1 MSLTQAYFN
10 VDVVCHTELQT
21 DIINTKNASDVD
33 LVFKR
38 NDIEFFRLQGPN
50 VVTNGPE
57 NLLLVN
63 DGNVGISS
71 SWMFTNTFANRSADS
86 DTDFRG
92 CISGGLNS
100 GTVCMTYEHIPERLH
115 IKTDAEVSEGRKLY
129 LNTNTSKECYI
140 HSFIESNV
148 KILSLENNDISGQN
162 RIYCGGNLVI
172 DMSGSVLNLRRNT
185 TVVAGVTLT
194 GDLINTSTKKLK
206 YEMKKYE
213 NKYSDIVKNIEPKMF
228 KMNEEKEMGITT
240 NHIGYIA
247 EDVEENIPKEFE
259 DIVVEQE
266 GIKKLNY
273 VKLSSVC
280 WGAVREIIKEN
291 EELKNK
297 VEHLEASGFELQEAI
312 KELVK
317 PKPKA
322 KTKAKAKA
330 EK

>member
-1 MSLTQAYFN
+1 
-10 VDVVCHTELQT
+10 
-21 DIINTKNASDVD
+21 
-33 LVFKR
+33 
-38 NDIEFFRLQGPN
+38 
-50 VVTNGPE
+50 
-57 NLLLVN
+57 
-63 DGNVGISS
+63 
-71 SWMFTNTFANRSADS
+71 
-86 DTDFRG
+86 
-92 CISGGLNS
+92 
-100 GTVCMTYEHIPERLH
+100 
-115 IKTDAEVSEGRKLY
+115 
-129 LNTNTSKECYI
+129 
-140 HSFIESNV
+140 
-148 KILSLENNDISGQN
+148 
-162 RIYCGGNLVI
+162 
-172 DMSGSVLNLRRNT
+172 
-185 TVVAGVTLT
+185 
-194 GDLINTSTKKLK
+194 
-206 YEMKKYE
+206 
-213 NKYSDIVKNIEPKMF
+213 
-228 KMNEEKEMGITT
+228 MGITT